1 MSIMVVS
8 NVKSM
13 KMERSEHSRCNLDME
28 ATGLVEGWDV
38 EMVVGGTE
46 GKGGIKED
54 IQVLTVSTGNVV
66 LPFLEPETIV
76 KWMNLELGSITSCLG
91 CQNNFFTGVYL
102 LACSQQFILEKS
114 HLSKSQF
121 K

>member
-1 MSIMVVS
+1 MAQANLEAGRPIRRLYMSIMVVS

-46 GKGGIKED
+46 GKGGYMLGGIPLG
-54 IQVLTVSTGNVV
+54 QS
-66 LPFLEPETIV
+66 LPFWELSET
-76 KWMNLELGSITSCLG
+76 E
-91 CQNNFFTGVYL
+91 
-102 LACSQQFILEKS
+102 
-114 HLSKSQF
+114 
-121 K
+121 